1 MINYIKR
8 QLITC
13 LLIILILDI
22 VAIYFTTTALTSV
35 DHHLKSNLHHDINLI
50 DQIHLEETE
59 FILFHDLSTNQLDV
73 ALYEPNAILFW
84 RYNLSKVISAPKG
97 AHVNRCQI
105 YQTSDFL
112 LIWGTN
118 EDLQAHTLKL
128 TFNGQTYL
136 EDLSQDLYF
145 IRVYPLNRQ
154 IPETIYCSF
163 YNENNDNISPYFFE
177 SFK

>member
-8 QLITC
+8 QLIIG
-13 LLIILILDI
+13 LLIVLILDI
-22 VAIYFTTTALTSV
+22 LAIYFTTTTSTSI
-35 DHHLKSNLHHDINLI
+35 DYHLRSYLQHDINLI
-50 DQIHLEETE
+50 DQIHLEDTE
-59 FILFHDLSTNQLDV
+59 FILFHDLATNQLDV
-73 ALYEPNAILFW
+73 ALYEPNALLFW
-84 RYNLSKVISAPKG
+84 RYNLSKIISTPKG
-97 AHVNRCQI
+97 AHVNRCQT
-105 YQTSDFL
+105 YQTSEFL
-112 LIWGTN
+112 LIWGIN

-128 TFNGQTYL
+128 TVNDQTYL

-145 IRVYPLNRQ
+145 IKVYPLNGQ